1 MASITT
7 YSKRWQQPE
16 SEENMLKY
24 KILMF
29 VSKDCEYSV
38 TIYYS
43 VNQRKRQ
50 LK

>member
-24 KILMF
+24 KCLSAKTVNTVLHI
-29 VSKDCEYSV
+29 CYSF
-38 TIYYS
+38 
-43 VNQRKRQ
+43 NQKKRKR
-50 LK
+50 K